1 MVKIG
6 KRIKVS
12 KKVFLQWLEGS
23 LESQN

>member
-1 MVKIG
+1 MKIG